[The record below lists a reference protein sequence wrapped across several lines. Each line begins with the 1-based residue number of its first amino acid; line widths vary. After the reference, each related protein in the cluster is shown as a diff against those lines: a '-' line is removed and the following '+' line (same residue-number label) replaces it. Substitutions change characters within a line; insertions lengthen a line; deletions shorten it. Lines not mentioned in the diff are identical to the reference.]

1 MICDNFV
8 ILFSSFSYTYLH
20 PPTTLTYT
28 FTYHSENLQREMF
41 KIYNLNRQARKREK
55 SYILRLAEL

>member
-8 ILFSSFSYTYLH
+8 TLFSSLH
-20 PPTTLTYT
+20 IFTSLHTNIAH

-41 KIYNLNRQARKREK
+41 KIYNLNRQAKKRQK